1 MGEERKVYEVMV
13 GNPERKKPLERQR
26 RRWDDGIRLDWGL
39 EWIQL
44 AEKWDGWL
52 ALMNTVMNLRVL
64 PSWS

>member
-13 GNPERKKPLERQR
+13 GNPERKKPLGRQR